1 MSKKIVPINYLN
13 RDFTSIKD
21 ALIDHA
27 KRYYPDT
34 YKDFNE
40 ASFGSLMLDAVSY
53 VGDVLSYYLDYQTNE
68 SYLDTAIEYNNVVRL
83 ARQMGYKY
91 TRAASTSGT
100 VTLFIKVPRKSVGEG
115 PDEDLIPTIEAG
127 TAFESQSGVNFS
139 LIQDVDFSDPTV
151 ETVVAT
157 VDPTTNEPL
166 TYALK
171 AYGEVICGEL
181 VEEVAEVGAFQRLLQ
196 IVLNSSFVTEIISVT
211 DSEGHEYFEV
221 DNLSQDVVYRQI
233 RNRKD
238 SSASAPKYIIK
249 PVSVQRRFTF
259 EQDQNISY
267 LQFGYGSD
275 NSLSDSPLAK
285 VSDIVLKK
293 YAKNYITDTNYD
305 PSRLNKNDKLG
316 VGPSDTTLT
325 ILLRRVERLYNG
337 AAAGTITTV
346 SDSIMGFPESSKT
359 SSDRLDVRESLEV
372 LNEEP
377 LVGDADEMSADAV
390 RQRAIGS
397 MATQDRAVTR
407 SDYKYVTYRMPPQ
420 FGKISRCSAV
430 RDPDSLKRNINL
442 YVSSLDTNGVL
453 VPTNTVI
460 KENLKTWL
468 TGYKMVNDTIDIL
481 DARIINFAIDFTVLK
496 GDAANS
502 VVVYDGIMAALR
514 RYFEIIQLDVG
525 EPLYISD
532 LFTTISAVAGIID
545 VSKIDVV
552 PKFGND
558 YSSVTI
564 DFNKY
569 KSPDGRIL
577 YVPED
582 AILELKFPNT
592 DIVGTIK

>member
-233 RNRKD
+233 RNTKE

>member
-233 RNRKD
+233 RNRKE